1 MRSLVLS
8 TVAFF
13 VAGFFLRRQADALD
27 IPKGMTRNALV
38 FCLALAIS
46 YGVALAMDVVFP

>member
-13 VAGFFLRRQADALD
+13 VASHFLRRQAERMDL
-27 IPKGMTRNALV
+27 PKGMARSALV
-38 FCLALAIS
+38 FGFALAIS